1 MAVQG
6 QTAMTWSRWIGAV
19 LVATSAAVSLGACA
33 PLVVGGAMVGGAL
46 VATDR
51 RSVGIQLEDEAIE
64 RRINRAIAEQV
75 PRDLANVSVTS
86 FNRKVLL
93 TGEATTEQVRAQI
106 EAAARKAENVRT
118 VENDI
123 FVAELTTAAQRNN
136 DLAIAA
142 KVRTAFLQDPAVS
155 STAVKPVVQRGI
167 VYLMGRVTE
176 AEGEAIARSAARV
189 DGVQRVVKVFDY
201 LTEAEVAE
209 FKKAPATPPPA
220 PRP

>member
-1 MAVQG
+1 MAEQG
-6 QTAMTWSRWIGAV
+6 QRVRRTVWCMAGGAV
-19 LVATSAAVSLGACA
+19 VAGSLLGGCA
-33 PLVVGGAMVGGAL
+33 PLLVGGAMVGGAL

-64 RRINRAIAEQV
+64 RRINRAIAERV
-75 PRDLANVSVTS
+75 ARDLANVTVTS

-93 TGEATTEQVRAQI
+93 TGEAITEEVRQQI
-106 EAAARKAENVRT
+106 EAAARTAENVRT

-123 FVAELTTAAQRNN
+123 FVAPLTTMAQRNN

-142 KVRTAFLQDPAVS
+142 RVRTALLQDPAVK
-155 STAVKPVVQRGI
+155 STVIKPVTQRGI

-176 AEGEAIARSAARV
+176 AEGEAAARAAARV
-189 DGVQRVVKVFDY
+189 EGVQRVVKVFDY
-201 LTEAEVAE
+201 LTEAEAAE
-209 FKKAPATPPPA
+209 FSKKTPATPPPA